1 MCKEINEKLEKSKP
15 AEPVQL
21 ITVVRNNIASA
32 RNMFEKDNN
41 ETNELRN
48 KHVEITTKR
57 VDDVKLEVENDGVT
71 GDSIDITSKLIQNGS
86 SDASVVTPP
95 KPLPRRTSSMSE
107 SEDVPS
113 PPKPAA
119 RPRTNSVITS
129 VSTQPTAT
137 TTYKVRSCVLYN
149 MIYLF

>member
-15 AEPVQL
+15 VEPVQM

-48 KHVEITTKR
+48 KHTEITSKR
-57 VDDVKLEVENDGVT
+57 VDDVKLELENNDGVA
-71 GDSIDITSKLIQNGS
+71 GDSIDVMSKLIQNGS
-86 SDASVVTPP
+86 SDGTVVVTPP
-95 KPLPRRTSSMSE
+95 KPLPRRTSSISE
-107 SEDVPS
+107 SEDVPT

-137 TTYKVRSCVLYN
+137 TYKVRSCVL
-149 MIYLF
+149 